1 MLSDAEDAI
10 ELFSFTLFGGSP
22 EDAAM
27 RDFRPPGCR
36 RSSKQV
42 KAGPSNGLPDNDLH
56 HWPPSADS
64 SMYSIEVEM
73 EVPFANVTGPLF
85 H

>member
-56 HWPPSADS
+56 GVSTS
-64 SMYSIEVEM
+64 
-73 EVPFANVTGPLF
+73 NQRTLRTTGHPLQLLLCIQ
-85 H
+85 